1 MKWLSSASPR
11 RTLLRRGLW
20 AAGGLLG
27 LAAGRQVSARDEPAP
42 APAAAEGERVV
53 RLYGRSPAAVAPGKT
68 AGGARVVR
76 RSDLYDAPAGR
87 SVGEFVATTLGAE
100 ASFGAQGACVSGL
113 EMLSFRVGEDTLF
126 GIGAGGARG
135 AERAYAVLGG
145 TGRFAGARGTCL
157 EREIGG
163 SGAPGRGHA
172 EFVVTLVG

>member
-27 LAAGRQVSARDEPAP
+27 VAAGRQVSARDEP
-42 APAAAEGERVV
+42 PAAADGGHVL
-53 RLYGRSPAAVAPGKT
+53 RLYGRGPAAVARGK
-68 AGGARVVR
+68 AAGARVVR
-76 RSDLYDAPAGR
+76 RFDLYDAPEGS
-87 SVGEFVATTLGAE
+87 SVGEFVATALGAE

-113 EMLSFRVGEDTLF
+113 EMQSFRVGDDTLF

-145 TGRFAGARGTCL
+145 TGRFAGARGSCL
-157 EREIGG
+157 EREMGG
-163 SGAPGRGHA
+163 GAPGRGRV